1 MKLGIA
7 LSLWRAANQKS
18 QKQAAED
25 AGVPLS
31 AYRRF
36 EAGKTIAHDDFM
48 RLLNW
53 MVTP

>member
-7 LSLWRAANQKS
+7 LSLWRAANSKS

-25 AGVPLS
+25 AGVSLS

-36 EAGKTIAHDDFM
+36 EAGQTIAHDDFVK
-48 RLLNW
+48 LLNW
-53 MVTP
+53 MLAP